1 MSVRGG
7 LGTDR
12 PSRPDDPLGVRR
24 LAPSWRFACSR
35 GWRTYAAATDELTGL
50 PNRRALYAEGHARLA
65 VPQRGR
71 HALLMLDLDKFRG
84 VNDSLG
90 YDAAGYHLARPM
102 PADAFGTWREQRR
115 LALLHPSA
123 AQPEQACQLP
133 RPRSRPGEHRAVV
146 NT

>member
-7 LGTDR
+7 LGDGPT
-12 PSRPDDPLGVRR
+12 SRPDDPLGVRR

-84 VNDSLG
+84 SMTASAMTPRATTWPAPCPPTRSAPGASNVAWPFCTRPLPSQNKRVN
-90 YDAAGYHLARPM
+90 YLAH
-102 PADAFGTWREQRR
+102 A
-115 LALLHPSA
+115 A
-123 AQPEQACQLP
+123 AQASIV
-133 RPRSRPGEHRAVV
+133 RW
-146 NT
+146 